1 LQPELFV
8 LLHKE
13 TITMQ
18 KLLAFVFAICLW
30 FNFAPTASASEVAGL
45 VRCSDSQAFQQR
57 AASARNTTSDPE
69 SGKKRFA
76 LYSQALC
83 GPEGLPHLIVDGR
96 LDRAGDFL
104 IPSVLFLYIA
114 GWIGWVGRAYLIA
127 IKKGDNTEEKEII
140 IDLPLAISC
149 MLGGFAWPA
158 AALGEFTSGKLVAKD
173 NEITVSP
180 R

>member
-1 LQPELFV
+1 LFCYKRKQSHAKTV
-8 LLHKE
+8 GS
-13 TITMQ
+13 
-18 KLLAFVFAICLW
+18 CLCHL
-30 FNFAPTASASEVAGL
+30 SL
-45 VRCSDSQAFQQR
+45 VQFRTESIRFRS
-57 AASARNTTSDPE
+57 SWTRNTTTDPE

-76 LYSQALC
+76 RYSQALC

-104 IPSVLFLYIA
+104 IPGVLFLYIA

-127 IKKGDNTEEKEII
+127 IKKGSDTEEKEII
-140 IDLPLAISC
+140 IDVPLAVSC

-158 AALGEFTSGKLVAKD
+158 AALGEFTSGKLLAKD